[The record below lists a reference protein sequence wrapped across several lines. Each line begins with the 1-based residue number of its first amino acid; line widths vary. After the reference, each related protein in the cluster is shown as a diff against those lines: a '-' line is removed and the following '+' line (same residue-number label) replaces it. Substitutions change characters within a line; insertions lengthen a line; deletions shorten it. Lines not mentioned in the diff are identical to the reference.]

1 MSDKLHPT
9 ALGNFIAVI
18 ANGHKDQLDK
28 GGNPY
33 ILHLLRVMMRLRTE
47 DKELM
52 MIAVGHDGLEDGV
65 VTEEQLIAAGATP
78 RVMAGLRL
86 MNHDLAEP
94 YQEYIERVAQNYDT
108 IRCKIED
115 VRDNSDITR
124 MKPYVGNS
132 VEEALAYKEKQARRI
147 LKYQIAYRYL
157 TEARKR
163 FEILSG
169 A

>member
-1 MSDKLHPT
+1 MKLHPT

-33 ILHLLRVMMRLRTE
+33 ILHLIRVMLRLRTE
-47 DKELM
+47 DQELM
-52 MIAVGHDGLEDGV
+52 MIAIGHDALEDGV

-86 MNHDLAEP
+86 LNHDPAEP
-94 YQEYIERVAQNYDT
+94 YQDYIERVAKNYDT
-108 IRCKIED
+108 IRVKIED

-124 MKPYVGNS
+124 TKPYSGNS
-132 VEEALAYKEKQARRI
+132 EEERLAHEQKQIKRI
-147 LKYQIAYRYL
+147 RKYQIAYKYL
-157 TEARKR
+157 LEARKR